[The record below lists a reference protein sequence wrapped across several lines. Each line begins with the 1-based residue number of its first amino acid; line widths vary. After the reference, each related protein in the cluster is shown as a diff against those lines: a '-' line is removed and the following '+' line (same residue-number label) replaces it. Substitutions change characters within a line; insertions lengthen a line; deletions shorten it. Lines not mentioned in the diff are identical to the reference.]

1 MNLFDDSYK
10 SSQEEVMD
18 ILCES
23 ENVRIEKIIS
33 TGQVSD
39 SWYDQDENEW
49 VSVIE
54 GSGKLLFEDR
64 EIILNKGDSILIKAH
79 EKHKVNFTSDPCIW
93 LCVFYK

>member
-1 MNLFDDSYK
+1 MNLFDISYK
-10 SSQEEVMD
+10 SSQQEVMD

-54 GSGKLLFEDR
+54 GCGKLLFEDR
-64 EIILNKGDSILIKAH
+64 EITLNKGDSILIKAH
-79 EKHKVNFTSDPCIW
+79 EKHKVTYTSDPCIW

>member
-1 MNLFDDSYK
+1 MNLFDTSYK
-10 SSQEEVMD
+10 SSQQEVMD

-64 EIILNKGDSILIKAH
+64 EITLNKGDSILIKAH
-79 EKHKVNFTSDPCIW
+79 EKHKVSFTSDPCIW